1 MAKANI
7 VEKKT
12 ISIKG
17 ILNIDENVIVIE
29 TEDGDI
35 YHLADVLKN
44 FNGADVSMS
53 VAETNEIA

>member
-17 ILNIDENVIVIE
+17 ILNIDESVIVIE

-35 YHLADVLKN
+35 YPLADVLKN

>member
-35 YHLADVLKN
+35 YPLVDVLKN